1 MHKSE
6 EGLVES
12 HPAITSL
19 LEPSPSGKC
28 HQMIALSL
36 PNWALESHN
45 SSFEWFQLLEMS
57 KKEFFVYSQP
67 LLTLQRV
74 FRFRLRTGFSST
86 AAQHFFKWAGLE
98 QTRLSCLQPY
108 RMKIVLVS
116 LQHLF
121 KAGLEQTRL
130 SCLQPYQMKTTV
142 LVSPQP
148 VVLTLVAFGTS

>member
-1 MHKSE
+1 VHKSE
-6 EGLVES
+6 EGLAES

-19 LEPSPSGKC
+19 LEPSPSGKY

-36 PNWALESHN
+36 PNLALESHN

-57 KKEFFVYSQP
+57 KKEFFEYSQP

-86 AAQHFFKWAGLE
+86 AAQHFFKWAGFE
-98 QTRLSCLQPY
+98 QMRLSCLQPSQI
-108 RMKIVLVS
+108 KIVLVS

-130 SCLQPYQMKTTV
+130 SCLQPYQMKTIV
-142 LVSPQP
+142 LVSLQH
-148 VVLTLVAFGTS
+148 LFKAGLEQ